1 MQFKFLILINL
12 LFTLLS
18 CNNMNI
24 SQYKNHSPQLKL
36 EEFFNGKIN
45 GWGIIQDWRGNIV
58 KKFDVK
64 MIGTWQG
71 NIGTLTEDFSYY
83 DGKKEQRIWKI
94 TKLENNTY
102 QGEAADIINKA
113 TGKVA
118 GNAASWQY
126 QMDLTIDGKVFRI
139 KFDDWMWQ
147 LNDGVVINRSYLKK
161 FGLTIAELTLF
172 MQKTK

>member
-1 MQFKFLILINL
+1 MKFKSFILLNLIL
-12 LFTLLS
+12 TLLS

-24 SQYKNHSPQLKL
+24 SQYKDHTPQLKL
-36 EEFFNGKIN
+36 EEFFKGKIN

-58 KKFDVK
+58 KRFDVK
-64 MIGTWQG
+64 MQGSWQG
-71 NIGTLTEDFSYY
+71 NIGRLEEDFNYY
-83 DGKKEQRIWKI
+83 DGKKERRIWTI
-94 TKLENNTY
+94 TKLENGSY
-102 QGEAADIINKA
+102 QGEAADIIDKA

-147 LNDGVVINRSYLKK
+147 LNGGVVINRSYLKK
-161 FGLTIAELTLF
+161 FGFTIAELTLF